1 MVLIRL
7 TDYWRILGAV
17 HSNLNYMEN
26 ELVAKPTPERNPLLS
41 QKINMLY
48 HLLTSQST
56 EPRPV
61 IATDVSSSKEA
72 IMATYGIVTADDE
85 PIIEDALTESDDVLL
100 IAHDDNDSYVP
111 PNKIRRTD
119 VDVIQFVHPGEDSS
133 SSDLS
138 ATMNVDQPTADTNA
152 QGRVA
157 GDIYGSYAI
166 ESDAAISVDDASF
179 DRTPVVARTFENE
192 QLRLKLP
199 IKIEPTQRLL
209 MIELGDDFTHIWF
222 PAWRRILR
230 RERILAGLAKAK
242 ANGTTI
248 DLSHPQHASKVV
260 VTHTHERCIFI
271 GPYDLQS
278 KQNVGLFMQH
288 NGQMVQTR
296 LYDME
301 FPDPNRVKSKG
312 KSVHFDEIW
321 LKSQSNVANG
331 LCCCFLWAMCGHIF
345 SELDLSECS
354 GQTQLCE

>member
-1 MVLIRL
+1 MIGPTAMVLIRL

-72 IMATYGIVTADDE
+72 IMATYGIATSDDE
-85 PIIEDALTESDDVLL
+85 PIIEDALNESDDVLL
-100 IAHDDNDSYVP
+100 IASDDNDAYVP
-111 PNKIRRTD
+111 PTKIRRAD
-119 VDVIQFVHPGEDSS
+119 VDVIRFVHPSEDSS
-133 SSDLS
+133 SSEN
-138 ATMNVDQPTADTNA
+138 ADQSTAAD
-152 QGRVA
+152 
-157 GDIYGSYAI
+157 SYAI
-166 ESDAAISVDDASF
+166 ESDAISVDDASF

-248 DLSHPQHASKVV
+248 DLSHPQHSSKVV

-301 FPDPNRVKSKG
+301 FPDPNRVKSRG
-312 KSVHFDEIW
+312 NSAF
-321 LKSQSNVANG
+321 
-331 LCCCFLWAMCGHIF
+331 
-345 SELDLSECS
+345 
-354 GQTQLCE
+354 